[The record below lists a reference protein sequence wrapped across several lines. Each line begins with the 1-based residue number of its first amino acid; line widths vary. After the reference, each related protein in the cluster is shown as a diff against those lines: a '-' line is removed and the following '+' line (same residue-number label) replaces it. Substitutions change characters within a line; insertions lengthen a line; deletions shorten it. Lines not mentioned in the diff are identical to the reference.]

1 MVSQDS
7 MKWQTEIWKLLFLIR
22 FFWIRFFFRVCC
34 FYLPVQQVWLDVDA
48 ACRGALPAV
57 SDRFFSWRSPFFL
70 RHHLLLCFK
79 APSRRNK
86 AHSRKLWRFFVLQTF
101 WFQTY
106 LHIRRTAPP
115 SWREWHQHLN
125 CRNLEGKVMEKKPWE
140 KYQKHGNFCKKKVIS
155 GNIWQICCS
164 QDCRS
169 RVSFWHLLGLCLWT
183 KKTRRPLRFE
193 RHERHRSLKLET
205 FRRKKR
211 QLIGEISTNNVPK
224 ACLSLSHPRKL
235 RVQRNLNILRI
246 LSVSDL
252 LFLVCSGKD
261 VFLCWISSA
270 TGLAHHECK
279 FVWSMPIDDMH
290 YTLYTSILHCE
301 IFLTCRH
308 ACMHTLYNNLM
319 YRNKKLHRI
328 NVVCTSYMCTIV
340 YVLHPYPTTCVY
352 I

>member
-22 FFWIRFFFRVCC
+22 FLWVRFFYISCLFLSPSSASLARRRCC
-34 FYLPVQQVWLDVDA
+34 LPRRLAGSFWWVFLLKISVFPA
-48 ACRGALPAV
+48 A
-57 SDRFFSWRSPFFL
+57 
-70 RHHLLLCFK
+70 HLLLCFK

-86 AHSRKLWRFFVLQTF
+86 AHSRKLWIIFVLQTI

-125 CRNLEGKVMEKKPWE
+125 CRNLEGKVMEWYGKNTWE
-140 KYQKHGNFCKKKVIS
+140 KYQKHGNFCKKMVIS

-164 QDCRS
+164 QDCWS
-169 RVSFWHLLGLCLWT
+169 RVSFWNLLGLCLWT

-211 QLIGEISTNNVPK
+211 LIGEISTNNVPR
-224 ACLSLSHPRKL
+224 ACLSLSHARKL
-235 RVQRNLNILRI
+235 RIQLIILNILRI

-252 LFLVCSGKD
+252 LFFFCSGKD
-261 VFLCWISSA
+261 VFLCWVSSA

-290 YTLYTSILHCE
+290 YALYASILHCE

-319 YRNKKLHRI
+319 YRNKK
-328 NVVCTSYMCTIV
+328 SA
-340 YVLHPYPTTCVY
+340 
-352 I
+352 